1 MNKQVFKRGAL
12 IVLMLVLSVTM
23 IFSSNPGMGQ
33 VTATAAN
40 YIQQLSGNI
49 VTGIEKHFDPS
60 VMYKLPAGVKD
71 DEIISVIINTG
82 DDAII
87 DLYNGS
93 SKTLSFSEFAFTD
106 EATAV
111 KEATRA
117 DKAEFLALLDEKG
130 IEYTAGI
137 EYSVVLSG
145 FEIIIKAGDFDAV
158 TASLGKGESAIVCE
172 VFEAAETEIVENE
185 VQFDD
190 RTGIFDSTD
199 FKFDGEGMLVAVL
212 DTGLDYTHSA
222 FSPNNFTS
230 GKLGLTKDQVA
241 ALIGDTTAITR
252 VPGITAD
259 DVYVNDKVPFAFDY
273 ADNDTDVYSL
283 HNEHG
288 THVSGVIVGNDDTIR
303 GVAPNAQLV
312 SMKVFSDI
320 QETARQSWIV
330 AALEDCA
337 VLGVDV
343 INMSLGSSAGFSRE
357 LDIEA
362 LAEVHEKLSSLGI
375 SVVCAASNS
384 YNSAFS
390 SEKNGNL
397 GLTSNPDTSTVGSP
411 SSYQNSLSV
420 ASINGVRTPYIL
432 YNGRIIY
439 FNEANNAAIKEND
452 FVDKILPEGVDEAEF
467 EFVLVPGAGR
477 EADYMGL
484 DLTGKIALVKRGS
497 NTFQEKA
504 DAAQK
509 HGAAGM
515 ILFNNVSGDIK
526 MNIGNATLPCCS
538 ITQEDGEVL
547 AALDNGKV
555 KISRGQTA
563 GPFISDFSSWGPTP
577 DLGIKP
583 EITAHGG
590 NILSA
595 ITGGGYDR
603 LSGTSMACP
612 NTAGLVILLRQYVTE
627 KFPEL
632 ADQPIAIN
640 AMVNRLLMSTATIAL
655 NKNGLPYAVRKQG
668 AGLAS
673 LSGASETTAYILT
686 YDRYDGSAMDKTKIE
701 LGDDPAKTG
710 VYTLKFS
717 VVNFGSGS
725 LSYDVSALV
734 MTEGVSETKT
744 HKGETTVTENGY
756 ELKGATVEFTVSS
769 NGTKD
774 GNNITVPAGQTVD
787 VNLTITLTEENKKY
801 LDESFENGMY
811 VEGFVKLEATAGTEI
826 DLNAPYLA
834 FYGDWTVAP
843 MFDLEYFETNAD
855 ELDDSIET
863 LDKNLPD
870 AYATRP
876 VGGVYDDYINYLG
889 SYYFIQDPSSKIIS
903 ASKDYIAISNQ
914 DKTIHSLR
922 FVWAGMLRNATKV
935 EITITDDTTGEIV
948 YETVDYSIRKSHGD
962 GGPIRPANIDIEF
975 DAAEHNLKNN
985 TRYTV
990 RLVGY
995 LDYKDGGIET
1005 NENNVFEFPLVT
1017 DFEAPSLTDC
1027 EFYTEYDKDL
1037 KKNRLFARMA
1047 IYDNHYTMGMQVG
1060 CVTIGPD
1067 PETGE
1072 EAYLINTFD
1081 QYVTP
1086 VYSVRNGT
1094 TYVEYELTD
1103 HVYDIKNNNTDRPNT
1118 FVVTCYDYALN
1129 DATYEISLPNE
1140 FTDFY
1145 FEEYNPEAD
1154 FDIAISPNE
1163 VYTLNPLIYPN
1174 TEWGEML
1181 DYSTS
1186 NEDVAVVV
1194 KNKLVA
1200 VGSGFAKVY
1209 VKDPN
1214 SGKTAELRV
1223 KVYAESEE
1231 GYRLFDKPVAESFTV
1246 DGYQTLKAFY
1256 IMNTD
1261 DRDIGLTNDNRV
1273 FAGNYSLSLYPSESV
1288 KLKYTLDAYFPDATE
1303 VVFESGN
1310 QKIVTIDDKGVITA
1324 VNEGFAAVSINVK
1337 MDGMSTY
1344 YSQTISIEVKN
1355 PFVTAAPG
1363 LGNYYGAGDD
1373 NGGTVIIPDNL
1384 MITEIGMYA
1393 FSNYEYVLKDENDE
1407 ISEEDPNFT
1416 KPMYIGNHDI
1426 KKVVIPEGVEKIN
1439 PYAFANCTNLEE
1451 IVLPSTIEAIEYGA
1465 FYGCKSLKRIVGI
1478 EKVQLINKEAF
1489 YGCDL
1494 GGTISLD
1501 SARAVGDAA
1510 FAGNES
1516 LEAVILPATLQ
1527 SIGASAFYG
1536 NKSLES
1542 VEVKADKVKYG
1553 AYVFAE
1559 CDSLTEIRMNANVIP
1574 AGAFFGCD
1582 KLESVIIGKD
1592 VLTIGEH
1599 ALAGTDIKTFT
1610 VEEGNVAFKDQ
1621 TNKTYLLSADGSTL
1635 LLVAPG
1641 VNGEF
1646 KLDGV
1651 SKIGRGAFSS
1661 AIMIS
1666 SVIMKDVT
1674 SVAEY
1679 AFADCSRIKSITLG
1693 KLTEIGEYSF
1703 SGTGITE
1710 MPDVSGVEFIGKY
1723 AFSKSEIKSVKIPDG
1738 VKVGEG
1744 AFYQC
1749 EKLTSVE
1756 IGNGVEIGMGAFMT
1770 DRANTTD
1777 ALTLVPGSTV
1787 SNKAYYVKYSSPL
1800 TSLTIGKDVIIGE
1813 SAFFGA
1819 ANLKSVTLKSDG
1831 IVIGEQAF
1839 YNACALE
1846 SFDFT
1851 KVKSI
1856 GKLAF
1861 SGDARNTYTDMM
1873 GQNLAIRDG
1882 AYFIYYYAPAFKS
1895 IDLSNVESID
1905 EMAFMYCR
1913 SMTSVTLGDSIKE
1926 IPANAFYQCEKLNEI
1941 NLDKVEK
1948 ISDYAFTMT
1957 ALEKVNLPLVTEIGE
1972 YAFASCEKM
1981 TELTLGVD
1989 GTDLGEGAFANN
2001 KALSKIEN
2009 LGKSK
2014 NIGAYAFA
2022 YTAVTS
2028 ADLTAAETVGDFA
2041 FMKDSLTEFTVTLGN
2056 ALVSV
2061 GDNPF
2066 AFCKIKPFSVKV
2078 TETFNGKDYVTDSY
2092 TFDISDTVKV
2102 VDGSL
2107 YCKVDNGGY
2116 ELIIFA
2122 GVDNKNVV
2130 VADGTVRIT
2139 AMAFAGS
2146 DVEQVTLPY
2155 TVAAIGHKAFYGCEK
2170 LALVV
2175 FTSYEAPILEE
2186 EFDPSYYESLD
2197 NLPCTGDY
2205 DVILPNGKVETKKG
2219 TGLIPFYMWN
2229 MVGGKYNNV
2238 FYGANFIDYIGK
2250 VDNYVMMV
2258 RPSNGVY
2265 YDTFILDQY
2274 FSQSVK
2280 GSAAADDITLAAIA
2294 AINALPDVVK
2304 LEHEALVV
2312 AARQAYDKIATKEQQ
2327 ALVGSLYIKLESAE
2341 LRIEALK
2348 PIEDPDQPDNP
2359 DQPETPDNK
2368 EESTA
2373 GFDAKLVII
2382 IAEAAVIV
2390 ILAAFLA
2397 LTVFA
2402 TKKAKKDNGDR
2413 EEKTETVEEAEKTET
2428 EEETDT
2434 PQDADNE

>member
-1 MNKQVFKRGAL
+1 MNKRVLKRGAL

-33 VTATAAN
+33 MTVTAAN

-49 VTGIEKHFDPS
+49 VTGIEKHFDTS
-60 VMYKLPAGVKD
+60 VMYKLPDGVKD

-87 DLYNGS
+87 DLYNGTD
-93 SKTLSFSEFAFTD
+93 KTLSFTEFAFTD

-111 KEATRA
+111 KEAVDA
-117 DKAEFLALLDEKG
+117 DKADFLAMLDEKG

-137 EYSVVLSG
+137 DYSVVLSG
-145 FEIIIKAGDFDAV
+145 FEIIIKAGDFETV

-222 FSPNNFTS
+222 FSPSNFTS
-230 GKLGLTKDQVA
+230 NKLALTREQVA

-259 DVYVNDKVPFAFDY
+259 DVYVNEKVPFAFDY

-283 HNEHG
+283 HNNHG

-320 QETARQSWIV
+320 METARQSWIV

-362 LAEVHEKLSSLGI
+362 LGEVHEKLKSLGI

-384 YNSAFS
+384 YSSAFS

-411 SSYQNSLSV
+411 SSYENSLSV

-484 DLTGKIALVKRGS
+484 DVEGKIALVKRGS

-509 HGAAGM
+509 NGAVGM

-538 ITQEDGEVL
+538 ITQNDGEVL
-547 AALDNGKV
+547 AAVENGKV

-577 DLGIKP
+577 SLGIKP

-595 ITGGGYDR
+595 VTGGGYDR

-627 KFPEL
+627 RFPEL

-673 LSGASETTAYILT
+673 LSGASQTTAYILT
-686 YDRYDGSAMDKTKIE
+686 YDRADGSAMSKTKIE

-710 VYTLKFS
+710 VYTFKFS
-717 VVNFGSGS
+717 VVNFGSSS

-769 NGTKD
+769 NGTKN
-774 GNNITVPAGQTVD
+774 GNNVTVPAGQTVD
-787 VNLTITLTEENKKY
+787 VNMTITLTEENKKY

-863 LDKNLPD
+863 LDKNLAD

-876 VGGVYDDYINYLG
+876 IGGVYDDYINYLG

-914 DKTIHSLR
+914 EKTIHSLR
-922 FVWAGMLRNATKV
+922 FVWAGMLRNAAKV
-935 EITITDDTTGEIV
+935 EITITDDTTGEV
-948 YETVDYSIRKSHGD
+948 VFETVDYGIRKSHGD

-985 TRYTV
+985 TQYTV

-995 LDYKDGGIET
+995 LDYENDGIET

-1017 DFEAPSLTDC
+1017 DFEAPSLTGC

-1103 HVYDIKNNNTDRPNT
+1103 HIYNIKNNNTDRPNT

-1163 VYTLNPLIYPN
+1163 VYALNPLIYPN
-1174 TEWGEML
+1174 TEWSEML
-1181 DYSTS
+1181 EYSTS
-1186 NEDVAVVV
+1186 NDDVACVV

-1209 VKDPN
+1209 VRDPKTN
-1214 SGKTAELRV
+1214 KTAELRV
-1223 KVYAESEE
+1223 KVYAEGEE
-1231 GYRLFDKPVAESFTV
+1231 GYRVFDKPVAESFTV

-1256 IMNTD
+1256 IMDTD
-1261 DRDIGLTNDNRV
+1261 ERDIGMTNDNRV

-1310 QKIVTIDDKGVITA
+1310 DKIVTIDDKGVITA
-1324 VNEGFAAVSINVK
+1324 VNEGFAAVSVNVK

-1416 KPMYIGNHDI
+1416 KPMYIGNQDI

-1439 PYAFANCTNLEE
+1439 PYAFANCKNLEE
-1451 IVLPSTIEAIEYGA
+1451 VVLPSTLTAIEYGA
-1465 FYGCKSLKRIVGI
+1465 FYGCESLKRIVGI
-1478 EKVQLINKEAF
+1478 ENVQLINKEAF
-1489 YGCDL
+1489 FGCDL
-1494 GGTISLD
+1494 DGTVSLD
-1501 SARAVGDAA
+1501 SARAVGDYA

-1516 LEAVILPATLQ
+1516 LEIIVLPETLQ
-1527 SIGASAFYG
+1527 SIGAYAFYG
-1536 NKSLES
+1536 DKALER

-1574 AGAFFGCD
+1574 AGAFDGCD
-1582 KLESVIIGKD
+1582 KLSSITIGKD
-1592 VLTIGEH
+1592 VLTVGEF
-1599 ALAGTDIKTFT
+1599 AFAGTDVKSFT
-1610 VEEGNVAFKDQ
+1610 VEAGNAAFKDQ
-1621 TNKTYLLSADGSTL
+1621 TDKSYLLSTDGSTL

-1661 AIMIS
+1661 AIMVS
-1666 SVIMKDVT
+1666 SVAMKDVT
-1674 SVAEY
+1674 EVAEF
-1679 AFADCSRIKSITLG
+1679 AFADCDRLKSVQLG
-1693 KLTEIGEYSF
+1693 KLTKIGEYAF

-1710 MPDVSGVEFIGKY
+1710 MPDISGVSFISDY
-1723 AFSKSEIKSVKIPDG
+1723 AFSKSAVKSVKIPDG

-1749 EKLTSVE
+1749 EKLSTVE
-1756 IGNGVEIGMGAFMT
+1756 IGNGVELGMGAFMT

-1787 SNKAYYVKYSSPL
+1787 GNKAYYVK
-1800 TSLTIGKDVIIGE
+1800 
-1813 SAFFGA
+1813 
-1819 ANLKSVTLKSDG
+1819 
-1831 IVIGEQAF
+1831 
-1839 YNACALE
+1839 
-1846 SFDFT
+1846 
-1851 KVKSI
+1851 
-1856 GKLAF
+1856 
-1861 SGDARNTYTDMM
+1861 
-1873 GQNLAIRDG
+1873 
-1882 AYFIYYYAPAFKS
+1882 
-1895 IDLSNVESID
+1895 
-1905 EMAFMYCR
+1905 
-1913 SMTSVTLGDSIKE
+1913 
-1926 IPANAFYQCEKLNEI
+1926 
-1941 NLDKVEK
+1941 
-1948 ISDYAFTMT
+1948 
-1957 ALEKVNLPLVTEIGE
+1957 
-1972 YAFASCEKM
+1972 
-1981 TELTLGVD
+1981 
-1989 GTDLGEGAFANN
+1989 
-2001 KALSKIEN
+2001 
-2009 LGKSK
+2009 
-2014 NIGAYAFA
+2014 
-2022 YTAVTS
+2022 
-2028 ADLTAAETVGDFA
+2028 
-2041 FMKDSLTEFTVTLGN
+2041 
-2056 ALVSV
+2056 
-2061 GDNPF
+2061 
-2066 AFCKIKPFSVKV
+2066 
-2078 TETFNGKDYVTDSY
+2078 
-2092 TFDISDTVKV
+2092 
-2102 VDGSL
+2102 
-2107 YCKVDNGGY
+2107 
-2116 ELIIFA
+2116 
-2122 GVDNKNVV
+2122 
-2130 VADGTVRIT
+2130 
-2139 AMAFAGS
+2139 
-2146 DVEQVTLPY
+2146 
-2155 TVAAIGHKAFYGCEK
+2155 
-2170 LALVV
+2170 
-2175 FTSYEAPILEE
+2175 
-2186 EFDPSYYESLD
+2186 
-2197 NLPCTGDY
+2197 
-2205 DVILPNGKVETKKG
+2205 
-2219 TGLIPFYMWN
+2219 
-2229 MVGGKYNNV
+2229 
-2238 FYGANFIDYIGK
+2238 
-2250 VDNYVMMV
+2250 
-2258 RPSNGVY
+2258 
-2265 YDTFILDQY
+2265 
-2274 FSQSVK
+2274 
-2280 GSAAADDITLAAIA
+2280 
-2294 AINALPDVVK
+2294 
-2304 LEHEALVV
+2304 
-2312 AARQAYDKIATKEQQ
+2312 
-2327 ALVGSLYIKLESAE
+2327 
-2341 LRIEALK
+2341 
-2348 PIEDPDQPDNP
+2348 
-2359 DQPETPDNK
+2359 
-2368 EESTA
+2368 
-2373 GFDAKLVII
+2373 
-2382 IAEAAVIV
+2382 
-2390 ILAAFLA
+2390 
-2397 LTVFA
+2397 
-2402 TKKAKKDNGDR
+2402 
-2413 EEKTETVEEAEKTET
+2413 
-2428 EEETDT
+2428 
-2434 PQDADNE
+2434 